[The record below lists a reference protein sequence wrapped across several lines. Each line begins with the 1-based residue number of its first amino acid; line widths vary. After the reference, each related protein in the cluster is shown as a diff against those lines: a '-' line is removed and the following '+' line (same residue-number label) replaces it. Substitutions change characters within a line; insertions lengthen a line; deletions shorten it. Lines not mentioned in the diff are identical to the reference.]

1 MTQGAISLLIEAG
14 RLFTTAGAAA
24 LGEGRADCAIDTLT
38 RARDILACIDE
49 PVAGGHALELLLTA
63 LVEAGQADAADRLT
77 ASVDELEC
85 AGLEPRQLLRLR
97 LQLARADAVA
107 EEPARGISRIHD
119 ARALLD
125 MTGAQPAGAALDT
138 TEAWLMTQTATEG
151 GDLVAEKLAR
161 RALATVGDEDQPQI
175 ACQAWGVLGVIARCH
190 DLADSTACFQ
200 RSRLLAHKH
209 RLPFC
214 RLRAQ
219 LGLGVNEWLTAGK
232 TERLQLVRQA
242 ATRSG
247 ALGISCSADAI
258 IAMDLVFRGRYS
270 QAARMID
277 TGRAQAGPAGL
288 KGTLR
293 WLALIRS
300 VLAAHQGR
308 RPEMELAI
316 AEFIQLGGEDSRLMP
331 LAFSHSRTV
340 CALLEEDREQA
351 CRDSQRA
358 ALHDRASSGPYPL
371 ARWEGMRRFLTRMP
385 GCPRPSRDHE
395 PATSTRPETN
405 SPFWDLPFVL
415 LEQAVLLGRHDREP
429 EALALFARAEQAA
442 EPYELLWHLALRLV
456 GEVAYQ
462 DGWGFP
468 AQWLGSAYR
477 YFHDHPRSAVPSACQ
492 SLLRGNGAPV
502 YRPRRDADRVPP
514 ELLLLG
520 VTAREFEVLRV
531 LVARVD
537 NKDIAAKLYISPR
550 TVEKHIGSLLA
561 KTGQQNRKMLIGF
574 ALGACVQACHGVG
587 QFG

>member
-38 RARDILACIDE
+38 RARDILACVDE

-63 LVEAGQADAADRLT
+63 LVEAGKADAADRLT

-107 EEPARGISRIHD
+107 EETARGISRIHD

-125 MTGAQPAGAALDT
+125 LTGTQPAAALDI
-138 TEAWLMTQTATEG
+138 TEAWLMTQTVTEG
-151 GDLVAEKLAR
+151 GDLAAEKLAR
-161 RALATVGDEDQPQI
+161 RALASVGDEDQPQI
-175 ACQAWGVLGVIARCH
+175 ACEAWAVLGIIARWH
-190 DLADSTACFQ
+190 DLADSTACFR

-219 LGLGVNEWLTAGK
+219 LDLGVNEWLTAGK

-270 QAARMID
+270 EAARMID

-293 WLALIRS
+293 LLAMIRS

-316 AEFIQLGGEDSRLMP
+316 DEFIQLGGQDSRLMP
-331 LAFSHSRTV
+331 SAFSHSCTV

-351 CRDSQRA
+351 CRDPQRA
-358 ALHDRASSGPYPL
+358 VFHDRACSGPYPL
-371 ARWEGMRRFLTRMP
+371 ARWEGLRRLLTRMP
-385 GCPRPSRDHE
+385 GCPRRSADHDPE
-395 PATSTRPETN
+395 TSTRTAEN
-405 SPFWDLPFVL
+405 LPFWDLPFAL
-415 LEQAVLLGRHDREP
+415 LEQAVLLGMLGRGP

-456 GEVAYQ
+456 GEAAYQ

-492 SLLRGNGAPV
+492 SLLRRNGAPV

-520 VTAREFEVLRV
+520 VTTRELEVLRV
-531 LVARVD
+531 LMTRVD

-574 ALGACVQACHGVG
+574 ALGACVQASDGVG
-587 QFG
+587 QLG